1 VWKVEGF
8 FFVYLGET
16 VFEYHFLKLSPK
28 PAPTAWISGKK
39 KKKPNQKK
47 KKKKKKK
54 KKNPPASRSN
64 E

>member
-39 KKKPNQKK
+39 KKTHLQVE
-47 KKKKKKK
+47 
-54 KKNPPASRSN
+54 AMN
-64 E
+64 EESI